1 MGNLPVV
8 IISRG
13 FSEIV
18 LCAIQLITHLFKY
31 YSILLIIVAFNKP
44 MLFSIRTNSFY
55 FIYSFSCYKT
65 LTLCSFF
72 GSLIKIFDDLFKAVF
87 RRNSLSTEL

>member
-1 MGNLPVV
+1 MENLPVV

-31 YSILLIIVAFNKP
+31 YSILLIIVET